1 MKISC
6 CDNMEDK
13 LINILGRY
21 IQYNYPELLD
31 GKLYF
36 DNGGVYGL
44 HSMSYENC
52 YIGSIIIHGGDVSS
66 INFIDKYRSLRYVFG
81 DEYKELLLKWF
92 NREHENMLYS
102 LLGNDCG
109 VVFINV

>member
-1 MKISC
+1 
-6 CDNMEDK
+6 MEDK

-36 DNGGVYGL
+36 DTGGVSRLY
-44 HSMSYENC
+44 SMSYENC
-52 YIGSIIIHGGDVSS
+52 YIGSVIIHGVGNIASV
-66 INFIDKYRSLRYVFG
+66 NFVDRFQSLRYVFG
-81 DEYKELLLKWF
+81 DEYKELLRKWF

-109 VVFINV
+109 IVFINI